1 MLFLLN
7 DVILTLDS
15 VDDREGLAG
24 ARLEGLSLNVV
35 TRMGQELF
43 AVEPQLQKTNPERAK
58 RLATLLIAAEPS
70 INAAL
75 YLAPQLNCRPDKVTA
90 RYADTGLAALA
101 QLYNFQKQGQSITVQ
116 AHQMVWQAKAA

>member
-7 DVILTLDS
+7 DVILTLDGA
-15 VDDREGLAG
+15 DDRSGLAG
-24 ARLEGLSLNVV
+24 ARLEGLSLNLV

-43 AVEPQLQKTNPERAK
+43 AQEPQLQRTSPERAK
-58 RLATLLIAAEPS
+58 RLATLMVAADAS

-75 YLAPQLNCRPDKVTA
+75 FLAPSLNCGPEKVSV

-101 QLYNFQKQGQSITVQ
+101 QLLAYQKQGQATTIL
-116 AHQMVWQAKAA
+116 AHQMVWQANAA